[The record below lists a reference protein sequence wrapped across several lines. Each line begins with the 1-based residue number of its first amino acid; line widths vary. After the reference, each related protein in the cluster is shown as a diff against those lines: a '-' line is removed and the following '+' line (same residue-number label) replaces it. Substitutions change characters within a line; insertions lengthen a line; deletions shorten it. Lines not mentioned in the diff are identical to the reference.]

1 MAETANISKR
11 QLPVKRRDG
20 ITILDIEKYPPF
32 LLNALS
38 GAWIRKTSAIYRR
51 RFGLGIAEWRIIAML
66 NIEPRITAN
75 RICAVLRFDKA
86 SASRVLK
93 LLDREGIVTYEASPT
108 DDRKRRWW
116 LSEKGLK
123 IHDDLL
129 AIALR
134 CEEEMVADVA
144 PEDLETLLGVMQ
156 KMLNNLEG

>member
-1 MAETANISKR
+1 MTETSNISKR
-11 QLPVKRRDG
+11 RLPVKLRDG

-32 LLNALS
+32 LLNAVS
-38 GAWIRKTSAIYRR
+38 SAWGRKTSAIYRH

-86 SASRVLK
+86 SASRVLRF
-93 LLDREGIVTYEASPT
+93 LDTQGIVTYEASPT
-108 DDRKRRWW
+108 DERKRRWW

-129 AIALR
+129 AIALG
-134 CEEEMVADVA
+134 CEEEMIADVA
-144 PEDLETLLGVMQ
+144 AEDLETFLRVMQ
-156 KMLNNLEG
+156 KMLINLEN